1 MKDLDNTAS
10 ICILCNQEK
19 TPDGVTTNG
28 VFNCITCGNE
38 WILEKRKSQRFSKA
52 QLVSEYANLITE
64 FISIFDSNLN
74 LHQLCDK
81 TLSIFRTKFGI
92 EKSGFLVHEPVN
104 QFFKFEKY
112 MGSPLTSSVITKL
125 KTSSQDSSHPFSECA
140 KKQKPVLRQFSENNR
155 FDTTYK
161 KITGDTIC
169 QILIPIIYKSTTLG
183 IIVFDFNDLKTAG
196 EKFQQRE
203 IFQLVSNQIAVALY
217 HTIIFNKSNTKYR
230 QFVNLHSSG
239 LTLNKHYLNNTLEI
253 IKMSLLTISGLV
265 DTDIN
270 VLFIYNRKFK
280 VITSHKLIR
289 TIDSLELS
297 QDSIVVENYEEY
309 KSFFNKQ
316 VPTLLSTD
324 SRPLFKN
331 LGFTGKQILNLP
343 SFTLEVND
351 YVFLLGRYST
361 ILFTP
366 DEVEVLAAYSEL
378 VKITIDN
385 AFLYHKMAK
394 QERLEKEVEIAKEI
408 QQNLLPREMP
418 LHPRYEFAGL
428 MVPAREIGG
437 DYYDIL
443 VSPNQNETLF
453 AIGDVSGKG
462 LPAGMVMVTAR
473 TIIHSVIRRLSELKE
488 IVTELNSY
496 LYYNS
501 RNAATMRFMSLTL
514 LKWALDSNEFEYCG
528 SGHGNVL
535 VYRAKTNTIDI
546 IFTGGTVLGIMPD
559 ISEYYSDGKI
569 ELEIGDSI
577 LLYTDGVTESMNT
590 RGDQLEETGL
600 IASFKKHNKKRPAE
614 ILEGIYQDLKDF
626 SVNVTSQHD
635 DITMLIIKRL
645 V

>member
-1 MKDLDNTAS
+1 MNELDNTTS

-28 VFNCITCGNE
+28 IFNCITCGNE
-38 WILEKRKSQRFSKA
+38 WILEKRKSQRLSKVP
-52 QLVSEYANLITE
+52 LLGDYATLITE
-64 FISIFDSNLN
+64 FVSIFDSNLN
-74 LHQLCDK
+74 LNELCDK
-81 TLSIFRTKFGI
+81 TLSIFKTKFGI
-92 EKSGFLVHEPVN
+92 DKSGFLVHEPVN
-104 QFFKFEKY
+104 QFFKVEKY
-112 MGSPLTSSVITKL
+112 IGDIQRESVLTKL
-125 KTSSQDSSHPFSECA
+125 KTNSEDSSHPFTECA
-140 KKQKPVLRQFSENNR
+140 KKEKPVLRILSEKSR

-161 KITGDTIC
+161 KITNGTVC
-169 QILIPIIYKSTTLG
+169 QILIPIVYKSTPLG
-183 IIVFDFNDLKTAG
+183 IIAFDFNDLKIAK
-196 EKFQQRE
+196 EKFEQVE
-203 IFQLVSNQIAVALY
+203 IFQLISNQIAVALY

-265 DTDIN
+265 DTDVNI
-270 VLFIYNRKFK
+270 LFIYNRKFK

-289 TIDSLELS
+289 TIDSLDLS

-316 VPTLLSTD
+316 GPTLLATESE
-324 SRPLFKN
+324 PLAKK

-361 ILFTP
+361 LLFTP
-366 DEVEVLAAYSEL
+366 DEVEVLTAYSEL

-473 TIIHSVIRRLSELKE
+473 TIIHSVIRRLSELRE

-514 LKWALDSNEFEYCG
+514 LKWALDSNQFQYCG
-528 SGHGNVL
+528 SGHGNLL
-535 VYRAKTNTIDI
+535 VYRAKTNTIEV
-546 IFTGGTVLGIMPD
+546 IFTGGTILGIMPD
-559 ISEYYSDGKI
+559 ISEFYSEGIID
-569 ELEIGDSI
+569 LEIGDSI
-577 LLYTDGVTESMNT
+577 LMYTDGVTESMNT
-590 RGDQLEETGL
+590 RGEQLEEEGL
-600 IASFKKHNKKRPAE
+600 LSSFKKHNAVKPAE
-614 ILEGIYQDLKDF
+614 ILDGIYTDIKNF
-626 SVNVTSQHD
+626 AVNVTSQHD

>member
-1 MKDLDNTAS
+1 M
-10 ICILCNQEK
+10 
-19 TPDGVTTNG
+19 
-28 VFNCITCGNE
+28 
-38 WILEKRKSQRFSKA
+38 
-52 QLVSEYANLITE
+52 
-64 FISIFDSNLN
+64 
-74 LHQLCDK
+74 
-81 TLSIFRTKFGI
+81 
-92 EKSGFLVHEPVN
+92 
-104 QFFKFEKY
+104 
-112 MGSPLTSSVITKL
+112 
-125 KTSSQDSSHPFSECA
+125 
-140 KKQKPVLRQFSENNR
+140 
-155 FDTTYK
+155 
-161 KITGDTIC
+161 
-169 QILIPIIYKSTTLG
+169 
-183 IIVFDFNDLKTAG
+183 
-196 EKFQQRE
+196 
-203 IFQLVSNQIAVALY
+203 
-217 HTIIFNKSNTKYR
+217 
-230 QFVNLHSSG
+230 
-239 LTLNKHYLNNTLEI
+239 
-253 IKMSLLTISGLV
+253 
-265 DTDIN
+265 
-270 VLFIYNRKFK
+270 
-280 VITSHKLIR
+280 
-289 TIDSLELS
+289 
-297 QDSIVVENYEEY
+297 
-309 KSFFNKQ
+309 
-316 VPTLLSTD
+316 LSTD

>member
-1 MKDLDNTAS
+1 MNELENTAS
-10 ICILCNQEK
+10 VCILCNQEK

-28 VFNCITCGNE
+28 IFNCITCGNE
-38 WILEKRKSQRFSKA
+38 WILEKRKSQRISKTPA
-52 QLVSEYANLITE
+52 INDYASLITE
-64 FISIFDSNLN
+64 FVSIFDSNLD
-74 LHQLCDK
+74 LKELCDK
-81 TLSIFRTKFGI
+81 TLSIFKTKFGI
-92 EKSGFLVHEPVN
+92 NQSGFLVHEPVN
-104 QFFKFEKY
+104 QFFKFERYLANTKTD
-112 MGSPLTSSVITKL
+112 SAITKL
-125 KTSSQDSSHPFSECA
+125 KTNAEDSSHPFTESI
-140 KKQKPVLRQFSENNR
+140 KIVKPSLRLLSDKSR
-155 FDTTYK
+155 FDKTYK
-161 KITGDTIC
+161 KITNGTTC
-169 QILIPIIYKSTTLG
+169 QILIPIIYKSTPLG
-183 IIVFDFNDLKTAG
+183 IIVFDFDDKTKAE
-196 EKFQQRE
+196 EKFQQSE
-203 IFQLVSNQIAVALY
+203 IYQLISNQIAVALY

-265 DTDIN
+265 DTDVN

-280 VITSHKLIR
+280 VLTSHKLIR
-289 TIDSLELS
+289 TIDSLDLS
-297 QDSIVVENYEEY
+297 QDSIVVENFEEY

-316 VPTLLSTD
+316 TPTLLATENEPL
-324 SRPLFKN
+324 SRK

-366 DEVEVLAAYSEL
+366 DEVEVLTAYSEL

-428 MVPAREIGG
+428 MIPAREIGG

-443 VSPNQNETLF
+443 VSPNHKETLF

-462 LPAGMVMVTAR
+462 LPAGMVMVAAR

-501 RNAATMRFMSLTL
+501 RNAATMRFMSLTCI
-514 LKWALDSNEFEYCG
+514 KWSLDSNEFAYCG
-528 SGHGNVL
+528 SGHGNLL
-535 VYRAKTNTIDI
+535 VYRAKTNQVEV
-546 IFTGGTVLGIMPD
+546 IFTGGTILGIMPD
-559 ISEYYSDGKI
+559 IREYYSEGI
-569 ELEIGDSI
+569 IHLEIGDSI
-577 LLYTDGVTESMNT
+577 LMFTDGVTESLNT
-590 RGDQLEETGL
+590 RGEQFEEEGL
-600 IASFKKHNKKRPAE
+600 INSFQAHNRKKPAE
-614 ILEGIYQDLKDF
+614 ILDGIYKDIKNF
-626 SVNVTSQHD
+626 SVNLTSQHD

-645 V
+645 I

>member
-1 MKDLDNTAS
+1 MKDSELTTS

-19 TPDGVTTNG
+19 TPDGITTNG
-28 VFNCITCGNE
+28 VFNCITCGKE
-38 WILEKRKSQRFSKA
+38 WILEKRKTNRLPKI
-52 QLVSEYANLITE
+52 QLANENVNFITE
-64 FISIFDSNLN
+64 FVSIFDSNLN
-74 LHQLCDK
+74 LNELCEK
-81 TLSIFRTKFGI
+81 TLSIFKTKFGI
-92 EKSGFLVHEPVN
+92 KKLGFMVHEPVN
-104 QFFKFEKY
+104 RFFKFEKY
-112 MGSPLTSSVITKL
+112 LGLTKSETIITKL
-125 KTSSQDSSHPFSECA
+125 KTNSDDNLHPFTEITKSE
-140 KKQKPVLRQFSENNR
+140 KPVLRILSTTNR
-155 FDTTYK
+155 FDITYK
-161 KITGDTIC
+161 KITSGTQC
-169 QILIPIIYKSTTLG
+169 QILIPILYKSSPLG
-183 IIVFDFNDLKTAG
+183 ILVFDFNDLKTA
-196 EKFQQRE
+196 EDKFKHAD
-203 IFQLVSNQIAVALY
+203 IFQLISNQIAVALY

-239 LTLNKHYLNNTLEI
+239 LTLNKLYLNNTLEI

-270 VLFIYNRKFK
+270 ILFIYNRKFK

-289 TIDSLELS
+289 TIDSLELT

-316 VPTLLSTD
+316 SPTLISTD
-324 SRPLFKN
+324 HEPHTKK
-331 LGFTGKQILNLP
+331 LGFTGKQVLNLP

-361 ILFTP
+361 MLFTP

-394 QERLEKEVEIAKEI
+394 QERLEKEVEIAREI
-408 QQNLLPREMP
+408 QHNLLPREMP

-428 MVPAREIGG
+428 MIPAREIGG

-488 IVTELNSY
+488 IVRELNSY

-501 RNAATMRFMSLTL
+501 RNSATMRFMSLTC
-514 LKWALDSNEFEYCG
+514 LKWSHDFNEFYYCG
-528 SGHGNVL
+528 SGHGNLL
-535 VYRAKTNTIDI
+535 VYRAATDEVEV
-546 IFTGGTVLGIMPD
+546 IFTGGTILGIMPD
-559 ISEYYSDGKI
+559 ISEYYSEGKL
-569 ELEIGDSI
+569 ELNIGDSI
-577 LLYTDGVTESMNT
+577 LMYTDGVTESMNL
-590 RGDQLEETGL
+590 RGEQLEEEGL
-600 IASFKKHNKKRPAE
+600 ISSFKKYSSLKPNE
-614 ILEGIYQDLKDF
+614 ILEGIYKDIKTF
-626 SVNVTSQHD
+626 SVNVSSQHD
-635 DITMLIIKRL
+635 DITMLIIKRH